1 MMVTVHQPA
10 PAPARPTRR
19 ARTGRTLLTLLA
31 GAVSVA
37 LLLYVAPLPE
47 VWRQIS
53 RMRPGWVVAA
63 VGLELVSCLSYV
75 ILFTR
80 VFPEPPAPVRRQVAW
95 MAMGAG
101 AVLPG
106 GNISSAAAT
115 GFLLRRHGI
124 GLRPL
129 VTRCAALLCLLTAF
143 GFAVNGTAGVLLL
156 VGVPGGPHDISHAG
170 VPILVSI
177 AFLGGA
183 ALAVLGAR
191 RLGPGAPGALKAVA
205 TGFEEAWSAVRTP
218 HWRLLG
224 GAGFLLLDMAALY
237 AACAATGHRL
247 GVLALIIAYCIGYLA
262 TTIPIPAGLGVLDSG
277 LAAALVLYGM
287 APAGSVGAVL
297 VYHAISI
304 WVPGLGGLIAWL
316 PTRRPR
322 ARARRAA
329 ALAVPSGLALVPVAD
344 AADGDR

>member
-1 MMVTVHQPA
+1 M
-10 PAPARPTRR
+10 PTRR
-19 ARTGRTLLTLLA
+19 ILLIVLA
-31 GAVSVA
+31 GAASIAA
-37 LLLYVAPLPE
+37 LLWVAPLSE
-47 VWRQIS
+47 VAEQIGH
-53 RMRPGWVVAA
+53 MNPVWVLVALG
-63 VGLELVSCLSYV
+63 VELASCLSYV
-75 ILFTR
+75 VLFAR
-80 VFPEPPAPVRRQVAW
+80 VFPEPPRPVRRQVAW
-95 MAMGAG
+95 MAMGAS

-115 GFLLRRHGI
+115 SFLLRSHGI

-129 VTRCAALLCLLTAF
+129 VQRCAGLLCLLTAF

-156 VGVPGGPHDISHAG
+156 LGAPGGPNDISHAG

-183 ALAVLGAR
+183 TLAVLVAR
-191 RLGPGAPGALKAVA
+191 RLGSGAPRALKAVA

-287 APAGSVGAVL
+287 APAASVGAVL

-304 WVPGLGGLIAWL
+304 WVPGVGGLIAWL

-322 ARARRAA
+322 ARARCAA
-329 ALAVPSGLALVPVAD
+329 ALAMPRGLALVPVAD
-344 AADGDR
+344 ATDGDR